1 MSARRKLLL
10 IAAGGMVI
18 AVVLVLRR
26 QPAAASHN
34 SSSAIV
40 PVPLMLVARMP
51 AATVKSLGRLR
62 DEATQDEWRI
72 ALRRRIEAGAS
83 AEEIL
88 GDLQSLLD
96 RNPTMALE
104 LALTVARTAD
114 EKYRWAATLVS
125 QWAETDNAA
134 AWAWALEPGHAHV
147 GAGEPALPE
156 LVLACI
162 AAVDPDKVVALTDSA
177 LSTIAD
183 GDVGLDAAELTHGA
197 VRVLLGA
204 KRDDL
209 ARESLER
216 WATSDAGGT
225 IGNAAFEEVALNL
238 AQRSRAEAADW
249 LRNLP
254 SSEGRNLALATLA
267 ADWATTAPDEAM
279 TWAASLDLNS
289 GRVDAM
295 QRVFNRW
302 ADKDIVASAQ
312 WLADHEASP
321 QADTLIGNLVND
333 TSLVSVAPE
342 RALQWSALISD
353 PTARSATV
361 QHVIVAWATR
371 DAAAAL
377 HYAQDTPL
385 LSATQRQQV
394 LEMLRPSA
402 ALPPR

>member
-10 IAAGGMVI
+10 IVAGGVVI
-18 AVVLVLRR
+18 AVVLTLRR
-26 QPAAASHN
+26 PAATPHNSPAAVVAVQPKPVARMAAAS
-34 SSSAIV
+34 
-40 PVPLMLVARMP
+40 
-51 AATVKSLGRLR
+51 VKSPGWLPG
-62 DEATQDEWRI
+62 EATQDEWRI
-72 ALRRRIEAGAS
+72 ALRRRIAAGAS

-88 GDLQSLLD
+88 ADLKSLLERD
-96 RNPTMALE
+96 PTMALE

-156 LVLACI
+156 LVLARI
-162 AAVDPDKVVALTDSA
+162 AALDPEQAVALTDSA
-177 LSTIAD
+177 LATVAD
-183 GDVGLDAAELTHGA
+183 GDVGLDAAELTHA
-197 VRVLLGA
+197 AIRVLLGTEHA
-204 KRDDL
+204 DL

-216 WATSDAGGT
+216 WAASDTGGT

-238 AQRSRAEAADW
+238 AQHSRADAADW

-267 ADWATTAPDEAM
+267 ADWATSAPDEAM
-279 TWAASLDLNS
+279 NWAASLELNS

-361 QHVIVAWATR
+361 QHVIMAWATR

-377 HYAQDTPL
+377 RYAQDTSL
-385 LSATQRQQV
+385 LSAVQRQQM

-402 ALPPR
+402 ALPPP